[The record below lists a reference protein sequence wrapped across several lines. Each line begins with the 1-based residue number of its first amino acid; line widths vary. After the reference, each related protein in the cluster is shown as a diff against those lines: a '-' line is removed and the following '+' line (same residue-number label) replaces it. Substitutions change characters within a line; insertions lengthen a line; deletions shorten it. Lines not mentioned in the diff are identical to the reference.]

1 MSYLR
6 EFSVFSRYIGREVK
20 VLKILIMMYIQKDL
34 TLVAQTLNLFNLH
47 SFSNVGLT
55 HYFFYWEY

>member
-6 EFSVFSRYIGREVK
+6 EFSVFSRYIGREKK

-55 HYFFYWEY
+55 HYFFY

>member
-6 EFSVFSRYIGREVK
+6 EFSVFSRYMGREK
-20 VLKILIMMYIQKDL
+20 KILKILIMMYIQKDL
-34 TLVAQTLNLFNLH
+34 TLVAQTLNIFNLH

-55 HYFFYWEY
+55 HYFFY